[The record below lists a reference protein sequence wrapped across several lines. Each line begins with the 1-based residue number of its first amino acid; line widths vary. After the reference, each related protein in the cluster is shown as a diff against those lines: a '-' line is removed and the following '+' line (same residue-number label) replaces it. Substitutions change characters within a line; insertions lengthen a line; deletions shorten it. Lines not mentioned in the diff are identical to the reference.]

1 MLYINKPCQ
10 TFFFFFSVF
19 LISFIHKMHSIPR
32 PPSHSKSGEI
42 IIDYEN
48 ESYQHQTQEFMKHL
62 PAYTKKYI
70 IGLFPIAS
78 WLHRYNLQ
86 VTSATAVY

>member
-1 MLYINKPCQ
+1 
-10 TFFFFFSVF
+10 
-19 LISFIHKMHSIPR
+19 MHSIPR
-32 PPSHSKSGEI
+32 PPSHSQNGEI

-48 ESYQHQTQEFMKHL
+48 ESYQHQTQEFMRHL

-70 IGLFPIAS
+70 VGLFPIAT

-86 VTSATAVY
+86 VISAIVLS

>member
-1 MLYINKPCQ
+1 
-10 TFFFFFSVF
+10 
-19 LISFIHKMHSIPR
+19 MHSIPR
-32 PPSHSKSGEI
+32 PPSHSQSGEI

-48 ESYQHQTQEFMKHL
+48 ESYHHQTQEFMRHL

-70 IGLFPIAS
+70 VGLFPIAT

-86 VTSATAVY
+86 VQFLLSSTDLHVEIDSPL